1 MRGQLDG
8 TVGQEAAS
16 AEGEPDAIAERV
28 LASLNEHFV
37 VLDRNWRY
45 VYVNDRAAEVLQKP
59 KEVLLGRCIW
69 DLFPDAVGNLYYQE
83 LHRAV
88 EERQDTVFDHYDAPS
103 GRWFENRVHVTP
115 DGLSVLATDVTERKR
130 FEQAL
135 REREAHF
142 RMLAEVMPQL
152 VWTSAPDG
160 MLDFCNSRWLA
171 YTGLSAEEV
180 NADGWAVVLHPDD
193 VAAALEAW
201 RRASVAGEEYQME
214 QRLRSADGSYRWFL
228 VRALPLRDE
237 QGNVVKWYG
246 TCTDIDDRK
255 QVEEALR
262 ASEREYRATFELAGS
277 GKAQADPITW
287 RFLRVNRR
295 FCEITGY
302 SEAELLER
310 TFQDITHPDDLQGE
324 LEDAA
329 LVLRGERDQWKR
341 EKRFVRKDGSIVW
354 VIVTGSLVHD
364 AEGRPFRAIAT
375 VHDITDRKRVEEE
388 REVLFQALQEERAQL
403 RALNDTLEQRVAERT
418 HDLTRANRTL
428 EQRNR
433 ELQEFAY
440 VALHDLQEPLRKIR
454 AFSSMLQHEYGS
466 RLDAEVQVIL
476 ERMENA
482 AARMSQ
488 LITDLLT
495 FSRVA
500 TRTRE
505 FKRVDLRA
513 VADEVLTDL
522 EVSVAET
529 GGRVVIE
536 DLCHVEAD
544 PLQMRQLL
552 QNLIGN
558 ALKFRRDD
566 EPPVVHVRASLHR
579 QRSGPIAFCRI
590 EVEDNGVGFEEKYLE
605 RIFAP
610 FQRLHEHKYSG
621 TGMGLAICR
630 RIAERH
636 GGNITATSEP
646 GKGSCFMVTLPVHQ

>member
-1 MRGQLDG
+1 
-8 TVGQEAAS
+8 
-16 AEGEPDAIAERV
+16 
-28 LASLNEHFV
+28 
-37 VLDRNWRY
+37 
-45 VYVNDRAAEVLQKP
+45 
-59 KEVLLGRCIW
+59 
-69 DLFPDAVGNLYYQE
+69 
-83 LHRAV
+83 
-88 EERQDTVFDHYDAPS
+88 
-103 GRWFENRVHVTP
+103 
-115 DGLSVLATDVTERKR
+115 
-130 FEQAL
+130 
-135 REREAHF
+135 
-142 RMLAEVMPQL
+142 
-152 VWTSAPDG
+152 
-160 MLDFCNSRWLA
+160 
-171 YTGLSAEEV
+171 
-180 NADGWAVVLHPDD
+180 
-193 VAAALEAW
+193 
-201 RRASVAGEEYQME
+201 ME

-610 FQRLHEHKYSG
+610 FQRLHGHKYSG